1 MPRWVALIGPGK
13 IMTGFLQGTSI
24 TKNSKTGEDLFITV
38 ISVHRTSRGREENII
53 YDPSFKAFSSLTRL
67 LDKEI
72 WQSLSN
78 NTRINTMSTWSEM
91 GCGMSSILQNLA
103 TKRKI
108 VIYFSIITYLICI
121 MWNSMSISLR
131 RVLCQMHIWEN
142 TYDTRFHIW
151 ENQNYK

>member
-91 GCGMSSILQNLA
+91 GCGMSSLFHKLEN
-103 TKRKI
+103 KI
-108 VIYFSIITYLICI
+108 KIGIYSWIIPYLICI
-121 MWNSMSISLR
+121 MWNSMPISLR
-131 RVLCQMHIWEN
+131 RVLWKMNLW
-142 TYDTRFHIW
+142 
-151 ENQNYK
+151 